1 VADSGLKRQGETP
14 GAGIGAA
21 SRRDSRVDLAVVLNG
36 FPRLSET
43 FVLQELLELE
53 RQGLRLHVVAL
64 RQPEET
70 VRQEALDRLQA
81 EVEYLPDL
89 ADAAPRLAA
98 RAAHAALLL
107 RRPRTYLNGL
117 ADAIS
122 SPDFSRTNLRR
133 GAILAHRLIRLGS
146 PPVYVHFAHK
156 PATIARFACLLAG
169 LPYGL
174 SAHAKDIWLTPDRE
188 LARKVRDAAVV
199 LTCTAEGARHLA
211 TLGGRHTPVRLV
223 HHGVDIE
230 REVRRSDTAE
240 PPVVLSVG
248 RLVEKKG
255 YETLLRAAA
264 MVRDRGHPFQL
275 RIAGEGAEWP
285 RLQRLVHE
293 LRLEER
299 VAFLGPLSESEVELE
314 YMSANIFAL
323 ACRELDN
330 GDRDGI
336 PNVLLEAMAH
346 GLAIVSTA
354 AAGVAEAVVDGESAL
369 LAAQRDV
376 VGFAGKL
383 ERVLVDPQLRE
394 RLATRARQRVAER
407 FDRAATLPGVLAA
420 LAEAA
425 LIPAVRAP
433 GERELGGSLKAV
445 AS

>member
-1 VADSGLKRQGETP
+1 M
-14 GAGIGAA
+14 
-21 SRRDSRVDLAVVLNG
+21 
-36 FPRLSET
+36 
-43 FVLQELLELE
+43 
-53 RQGLRLHVVAL
+53 
-64 RQPEET
+64 
-70 VRQEALDRLQA
+70 
-81 EVEYLPDL
+81 
-89 ADAAPRLAA
+89 
-98 RAAHAALLL
+98 
-107 RRPRTYLNGL
+107 
-117 ADAIS
+117 
-122 SPDFSRTNLRR
+122 
-133 GAILAHRLIRLGS
+133 
-146 PPVYVHFAHK
+146 
-156 PATIARFACLLAG
+156 
-169 LPYGL
+169 
-174 SAHAKDIWLTPDRE
+174 
-188 LARKVRDAAVV
+188 
-199 LTCTAEGARHLA
+199 A

-230 REVRRSDTAE
+230 REVRRSDTPAE

-255 YETLLRAAA
+255 YETLLHAAA
-264 MVRDRGHPFQL
+264 MVRDRGHAFQL

-407 FDRAATLPGVLAA
+407 FDREATLPGVLAA

-425 LIPAVRAP
+425 LIPAVRAS

>member
-1 VADSGLKRQGETP
+1 VR
-14 GAGIGAA
+14 AGCDGRI
-21 SRRDSRVDLAVVLNG
+21 DLAVVLNG

-43 FVLQELLELE
+43 FVLHELLGLE
-53 RQGLRLHVVAL
+53 RRGLRLHVVAL
-64 RQPEET
+64 RHPEET

-81 EVEYLPDL
+81 DVEYLPDL
-89 ADAAPRLAA
+89 ADAAPRLAV
-98 RAAHAALLL
+98 RAAHGALLL

-117 ADAIS
+117 SDAIS

-199 LTCTAEGARHLA
+199 LTCTSEGARHLE

-223 HHGVDIE
+223 YHGVAID
-230 REVRRSDTAE
+230 RDVRRPGTSAE
-240 PPVVLSVG
+240 APVVLTVG

-255 YETLLRAAA
+255 HETLLRAAA
-264 MVRDRGHPFQL
+264 MVRDRGHAFRL
-275 RIAGEGAEWP
+275 RIAGEGVEWP

-314 YMSANIFAL
+314 YVSADIFAL

-354 AAGVAEAVVDGESAL
+354 GAGVAEAVADGDSAL

-376 VGFAGKL
+376 VGFADKL
-383 ERVLVDPQLRE
+383 ERLLVDPPLRE
-394 RLATRARQRVAER
+394 RLARRARQRVAES
-407 FDRAATLPGVLAA
+407 FDRSANLPGMFAA

-425 LIPAVRAP
+425 LIPAGRAP
-433 GERELGGSLKAV
+433 GERELGAPLEAV